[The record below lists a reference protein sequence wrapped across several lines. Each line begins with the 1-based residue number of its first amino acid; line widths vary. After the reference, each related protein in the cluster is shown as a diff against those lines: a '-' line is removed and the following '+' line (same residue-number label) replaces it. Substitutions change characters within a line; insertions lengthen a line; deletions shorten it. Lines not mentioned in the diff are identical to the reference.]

1 MANYTTKAKIA
12 ALTGVAEA
20 SIEADWLN
28 WADDEIETATGESF
42 FAAVSEVLKIDGP
55 GGNTLMLP
63 KYPILTITKINCDG
77 VEWTGADITNSFAIY
92 NEEGMIKVREG
103 INYDNVDLDEVFAKG
118 TQNIEITGTFGY
130 ASVPALVEELA
141 TLIVIR
147 IMREKSLGMTDE
159 ITEERIGDYSV
170 KYRENK
176 YDLIQTIEE
185 LFAQIAGD
193 DAYGE
198 AV

>member
-1 MANYTTKAKIA
+1 MANYTTKAKVA
-12 ALTGVAEA
+12 ALSGVTE
-20 SIEADWLN
+20 SDVQQDWLD

-63 KYPILTITKINCDG
+63 KYPILTITKIECDG
-77 VEWTGADITNSFAIY
+77 VEWTGANITDSFAIY
-92 NEEGMIKVREG
+92 EEEGMIKVREG

-130 ASVPALVEELA
+130 ASVPKLVEELA
-141 TLIVIR
+141 SLIVIR
-147 IMREKSLGMTDE
+147 IMREKGVGMTDE

-170 KYRENK
+170 RYRESK
-176 YDLIQTIEE
+176 YDLIQAIED
-185 LFAQIAGD
+185 LFALIAGD
-193 DAYGE
+193 DPVGE

>member
-1 MANYTTKAKIA
+1 MADYTTKTKISQ
-12 ALTGVAEA
+12 LTGIAEVD
-20 SIEADWLN
+20 IQADWLA
-28 WADDEIETATGESF
+28 WATDEIDTASGESF
-42 FAAVSEVLKIDGP
+42 FAAASETLKIDGP

-63 KYPILTITKINCDG
+63 KYPILTITKIECDG

-92 NEEGMIKVREG
+92 EEEGMIKVREG
-103 INYDNVDLDEVFAKG
+103 INYDNVGLDEVFAKG

-130 ASVPALVEELA
+130 ASVPKLVEELA

-176 YDLIQTIEE
+176 YDLIQAIED
-185 LFAQIAGD
+185 LFGLIVGD
-193 DAYGE
+193 DPVGE